1 MRHPDDGTLMAL
13 LDGEIPS
20 DELAPITEHLSGCE
34 ECRARLDA
42 AWAMMTESDI
52 LVGALG
58 DGAPATA
65 DPMVLPLPRRSR
77 MVLHRNL
84 AWAAT
89 VVMAA
94 GLGYSMRGPELTP
107 TPATVAMEPS
117 IGEMVSTEA
126 PTASVVDATAQSQE
140 QERPAPSPTMQAAP
154 TETPREASPA
164 APAAGLTADLRAR
177 NETAA
182 ALAQKTVQPADVVV
196 TGAQRP
202 TAPSV
207 AGRTA
212 ARLAP
217 PSAEAAPMM
226 LSERAMGDM
235 ESFAPIGFAEAIA
248 RLGGSIRLVDGLVP
262 DRLEASSTTVRV
274 VYPLE
279 RGELLLEQRLM
290 GDSISV
296 FLSGPVSRDSLA
308 VLRTRVR

>member
-20 DELAPITEHLSGCE
+20 DELAPITEHLDGCE

-42 AWAMMTESDI
+42 AGAMMTASDNLI
-52 LVGALG
+52 GALG
-58 DGAPATA
+58 DMAPAMA
-65 DPMVLPLPRRSR
+65 DPSVLRLPRRSR
-77 MVLHRNL
+77 TVLYRNL

-89 VVMAA
+89 VAMAA
-94 GLGYSMRGPELTP
+94 GLGYSMRGPDLAP
-107 TPATVAMEPS
+107 APATVALEPS
-117 IGEMVSTEA
+117 VGATEV
-126 PTASVVDATAQSQE
+126 PTATVPDATAQSVE
-140 QERPAPSPTMQAAP
+140 QERPAAPPTMQAAR
-154 TETPREASPA
+154 TEEPPAATPP
-164 APAAGLTADLRAR
+164 APAAGFAAGVRAR
-177 NETAA
+177 AADTANRAEKSAEQPTAA
-182 ALAQKTVQPADVVV
+182 PPTRP
-196 TGAQRP
+196 GAVSPQ
-202 TAPSV
+202 V
-207 AGRTA
+207 AGRTV

-217 PSAEAAPMM
+217 PSTAAAPMM

-279 RGELLLEQRLM
+279 TGELLLEQRLM

-308 VLRTRVR
+308 V

>member
-20 DELAPITEHLSGCE
+20 DELAPITEHLSACE

-42 AWAMMTESDI
+42 ARAMMTESDNLI
-52 LVGALG
+52 GALG

-65 DPMVLPLPRRSR
+65 DPQVLPLPRRSR
-77 MVLHRNL
+77 TALYRNL

-94 GLGYSMRGPELTP
+94 GLGYSMRGPDMASP
-107 TPATVAMEPS
+107 PPTVAMEPS
-117 IGEMVSTEA
+117 VGTTEV
-126 PTASVVDATAQSQE
+126 PTASVVDATAQSGE
-140 QERPAPSPTMQAAP
+140 QQRPAPPPTMQAAR
-154 TETPREASPA
+154 TEAAPEAAPS
-164 APAAGLTADLRAR
+164 APAAGFTADVRAR
-177 NETAA
+177 NESAAELAEKTTARD
-182 ALAQKTVQPADVVV
+182 QVVV
-196 TGAQRP
+196 TGAERP
-202 TAPSV
+202 TAPAI
-207 AGRTA
+207 AGRAA

-226 LSERAMGDM
+226 LSERAMGEM

-279 RGELLLEQRLM
+279 RGELLLDQRLM

-308 VLRTRVR
+308 VLRRRVR

>member
-34 ECRARLDA
+34 ECRARLA
-42 AWAMMTESDI
+42 AARMMMTESDALI
-52 LVGALG
+52 EALG

-65 DPMVLPLPRRSR
+65 DPSIIPLPRRSR
-77 MVLHRNL
+77 TVLYRNL

-94 GLGYSMRGPELTP
+94 GLGYSMRGPDMAP
-107 TPATVAMEPS
+107 PPPMVAMEPS
-117 IGEMVSTEA
+117 AGATEVPSA
-126 PTASVVDATAQSQE
+126 VAVDATAQSLE
-140 QERPAPSPTMQAAP
+140 QERPAPPPTLQAAP

-164 APAAGLTADLRAR
+164 APAAGFTADSRAR

-182 ALAQKTVQPADVVV
+182 ELTQKAARPEELVV

-202 TAPSV
+202 TAPSI

-212 ARLAP
+212 ARLAA

-226 LSERAMGDM
+226 LSERAVVDM
-235 ESFAPIGFAEAIA
+235 ESFAPIGFADAIA

-274 VYPLE
+274 VYPLQT
-279 RGELLLEQRLM
+279 GELVLEQRLV
-290 GDSISV
+290 GDSV
-296 FLSGPVSRDSLA
+296 VVALRGPVSADSLA
-308 VLRTRVR
+308 VLRRRVR

>member
-42 AWAMMTESDI
+42 ARAMMTESDALI
-52 LVGALG
+52 GTLG

-65 DPMVLPLPRRSR
+65 DPTVVPLPRRSR
-77 MVLHRNL
+77 TVLYRNL

-89 VVMAA
+89 VLMAA
-94 GLGYSMRGPELTP
+94 GLGYSMRGPGMAPEPP
-107 TPATVAMEPS
+107 TMAMEPTA
-117 IGEMVSTEA
+117 GATEA
-126 PTASVVDATAQSQE
+126 PSAVAVDATAQSQE
-140 QERPAPSPTMQAAP
+140 QERPAPPPSMQAAP
-154 TETPREASPA
+154 TETTREASPA
-164 APAAGLTADLRAR
+164 APAAGFTADSRAR

-182 ALAQKTVQPADVVV
+182 ELTQKTARPEELVV

-202 TAPSV
+202 TAPTI

-262 DRLEASSTTVRV
+262 ARLEASSTTVRV

-279 RGELLLEQRLM
+279 RGELLLEQRLV

-308 VLRTRVR
+308 VLRRRVR

>member
-42 AWAMMTESDI
+42 ARAMMIESDALI
-52 LVGALG
+52 GTLG

-65 DPMVLPLPRRSR
+65 DPSVIPLPHRSR
-77 MVLHRNL
+77 TSLYRTL

-89 VVMAA
+89 VLMAA
-94 GLGYSMRGPELTP
+94 GLGYSMRGPGMAP
-107 TPATVAMEPS
+107 TPPTVAMEPS
-117 IGEMVSTEA
+117 AGAVEV

-140 QERPAPSPTMQAAP
+140 QERPAPPPTMQAAR
-154 TETPREASPA
+154 TETPPEATPS
-164 APAAGLTADLRAR
+164 APAAGFTADARAR

-182 ALAQKTVQPADVVV
+182 ELTQKTARPEELVV

-202 TAPSV
+202 TAPSI

-262 DRLEASSTTVRV
+262 ARLEASSTTVRV

-279 RGELLLEQRLM
+279 RGELLLEQRLV

-308 VLRTRVR
+308 VLRRRVR

>member
-20 DELAPITEHLSGCE
+20 DELAPITEHLNGCA

-42 AWAMMTESDI
+42 ARMMMTDSDALI
-52 LVGALG
+52 GALG

-65 DPMVLPLPRRSR
+65 SPSVIPLPRRSR
-77 MVLHRNL
+77 TSLYRNL

-94 GLGYSMRGPELTP
+94 GLGYSMRGPDMAP
-107 TPATVAMEPS
+107 APATLAMEPS
-117 IGEMVSTEA
+117 AGAAEV
-126 PTASVVDATAQSQE
+126 PTTVAVDATAQSLEQE
-140 QERPAPSPTMQAAP
+140 QPAPPPTMQAAR
-154 TETPREASPA
+154 TETPPEATPP
-164 APAAGLTADLRAR
+164 APAVGFAADARAR
-177 NETAA
+177 NVDTASRTEKSA
-182 ALAQKTVQPADVVV
+182 EPPTADVPVRP
-196 TGAQRP
+196 GALLPQ
-202 TAPSV
+202 V

-262 DRLEASSTTVRV
+262 DRLEASRTTVRV

-279 RGELLLEQRLM
+279 RGELLLEQQLV
-290 GDSISV
+290 GDSLSV

-308 VLRTRVR
+308 VLRRRIR